1 MLKINYNSTDSVNEI
16 KHYGASKA
24 SEKYTPIAQ
33 PEHEEISN
41 VYKKKKLA
49 WPRMDRIALML
60 EPRVS

>member
-1 MLKINYNSTDSVNEI
+1 MLKINYNSTDSVKEI

-41 VYKKKKLA
+41 VIYRIYKKNLHGPG
-49 WPRMDRIALML
+49 WIG
-60 EPRVS
+60 